1 MPHEYLLLENRQK
14 IGSDKFLA
22 NSGLLIWHVDE
33 IITDM
38 YPANNSVNVDPNY
51 YGVNLIQADGQG
63 DLYDYDGMG
72 DFSRFPPESTSP
84 YRKEIQ
90 RRLKK
95 EKREKTVR

>member
-1 MPHEYLLLENRQK
+1 MLN
-14 IGSDKFLA
+14 
-22 NSGLLIWHVDE
+22 
-33 IITDM
+33 
-38 YPANNSVNVDPNY
+38 DPELRNY
-51 YGVNLIQADGQG
+51 YARHGQG